1 MKRKYYLIICRF
13 FVAIVI
19 FTKDHLESY
28 YSKSLNQFVNNGNQV
43 EYNIYRS
50 RLSDHFI
57 DDKTKFDKFLKTKWN
72 KGTTY
77 SSNVIFVDDDNDY
90 KIVDLFG
97 GWPVDIRE

>member
-1 MKRKYYLIICRF
+1 MKRKYYLIICGF

-28 YSKSLNQFVNNGNQV
+28 YSKFLNQFVNNGNQV

-57 DDKTKFDKFLKTKWN
+57 DDKTKFYKFFIKK
-72 KGTTY
+72 
-77 SSNVIFVDDDNDY
+77 
-90 KIVDLFG
+90 
-97 GWPVDIRE
+97 